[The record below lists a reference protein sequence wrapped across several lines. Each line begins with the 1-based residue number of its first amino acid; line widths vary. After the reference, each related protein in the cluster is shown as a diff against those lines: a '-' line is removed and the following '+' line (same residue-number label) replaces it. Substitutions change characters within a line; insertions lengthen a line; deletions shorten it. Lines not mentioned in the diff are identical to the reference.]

1 MSRTVILPLAIREEF
16 VRLAE
21 QRQVEMKLLCQRYE
35 ISLKT
40 GYQWLRRFRAGG
52 REALVVQSRRPQH
65 SPRRTAVPL
74 EQAVLAVRDA
84 HPAWGGRKISA
95 YLHAQGTSA
104 VPSPSTITAI
114 LHRHERVNPA
124 TTRQHRPWQRFEQDA
139 PNRLWQMDFK
149 GHFAIAHGRC
159 HPLTVLDDHSRFALC
174 LRACADE
181 QGATVKRALTDTFR
195 HYGLPERLLMDNGG
209 PWGHTAEQP
218 LTKLTVWLIHLGIGI
233 THGHPYH
240 PQTQGK
246 DERFHRTLNA
256 EVLRDQCF
264 LALADCQQAFDRWR
278 HVYNLERPHQALN
291 MMPPISRYQ
300 PSPVAFP
307 ETLPAIDYGPDD
319 CVRQVQDKG
328 EVHFQ
333 GRLYTLSA
341 ALHGYPVAFRPATE
355 DGHFDIYFC
364 HYWIKRIDLREPG

>member
-1 MSRTVILPLAIREEF
+1 MSRTIILPLAVREEF

-21 QRQVEMKLLCQRYE
+21 QRRVNMKLLCQRYG
-35 ISLKT
+35 ITAKT
-40 GYQWLRRFRAGG
+40 GYQWRRRFREGG
-52 REALVVQSRRPQH
+52 REALRGHSRRPRH
-65 SPRRTAVPL
+65 SPRQTAPAV
-74 EQAVLAVRDA
+74 EQTVLAVRDA
-84 HPAWGGRKISA
+84 HPAWGGRKIHA
-95 YLHAQGTSA
+95 YLHAHGA
-104 VPSPSTITAI
+104 GVVPSPSTITAI
-114 LHRHERVNPA
+114 LHRHERIDPTLTAVS
-124 TTRQHRPWQRFEQDA
+124 RPWQRFEQQA

-181 QGATVKRALTDTFR
+181 QSSTVQRALTDTFR
-195 HYGLPERLLMDNGG
+195 RYGLPERLLMDNGS
-209 PWGHTAEQP
+209 PWGHSAKQP
-218 LTKLTVWLIHLGIGI
+218 LTTLTVWLIHLGVGI
-233 THGHPYH
+233 IHSHPYH

-264 LALADCQQAFDRWR
+264 LSLAGCQRAFDRWR
-278 HVYNLERPHQALN
+278 QVYNLERPHQALN
-291 MMPPISRYQ
+291 MAPPISRYQ

-307 ETLPAIDYGPDD
+307 EILPPIDYGPDD
-319 CVRQVQDKG
+319 RVRKVQDKG
-328 EVHFQ
+328 EVHFE

-341 ALHGYPVAFRPATE
+341 ALHGYPVAFRTAAE
-355 DGHFDIYFC
+355 DGEFDIYFC